1 MEVLK
6 RRSCF
11 QAIVKWGT
19 LLVSLGWSVIHNSK
33 LSGFCLFSDDRLIWY
48 IKLLSYWFWCHSIS
62 TIPVISWSWIKSSY
76 RARRFSSLWRFLP
89 RFSSL
94 LRLRCLLF
102 GMGLCRC
109 FCSKPVSYQPSTFC
123 LSRFVDFSCTLC
135 WFLSALSFR
144 PSVSRLHS
152 CS

>member
-33 LSGFCLFSDDRLIWY
+33 LSAWILLILWWRAY
-48 IKLLSYWFWCHSIS
+48 MVYKTPFLLVLMSLSLQSRSPADLELNHRTVLGDSI
-62 TIPVISWSWIKSSY
+62 
-76 RARRFSSLWRFLP
+76 SSLWSFLP

-102 GMGLCRC
+102 GMGLCPC

-123 LSRFVDFSCTLC
+123 LSCSVNFSCTLC

-144 PSVSRLHS
+144 PSVS
-152 CS
+152 